1 MQRVKFF
8 TWYILL
14 SKRLLKKVGFLAMLI
29 TLLIL
34 TLGIKFFSSRE
45 ESSVLKIGLY
55 IDKDFNKNIE
65 EISLIPPVNGE
76 VKDVSQSSDQTFAS
90 KAMGDGILVNP
101 IDEVFVAPADAKVEL
116 VFPTKHAIGLTLK
129 DGSQILIH
137 CGINT
142 VTMNG
147 EGFETYVE
155 EGQEV
160 KQGDKLVKMDLKK
173 VQEAGHSTQTLII
186 VNEVGQGSKVI
197 VDANSKTPII
207 IKKA

>member
-65 EISLIPPVNGE
+65 EKTRKSN
-76 VKDVSQSSDQTFAS
+76 
-90 KAMGDGILVNP
+90 
-101 IDEVFVAPADAKVEL
+101 AKN
-116 VFPTKHAIGLTLK
+116 
-129 DGSQILIH
+129 
-137 CGINT
+137 INT
-142 VTMNG
+142 SDN
-147 EGFETYVE
+147 
-155 EGQEV
+155 
-160 KQGDKLVKMDLKK
+160 LL
-173 VQEAGHSTQTLII
+173 
-186 VNEVGQGSKVI
+186 
-197 VDANSKTPII
+197 
-207 IKKA
+207 